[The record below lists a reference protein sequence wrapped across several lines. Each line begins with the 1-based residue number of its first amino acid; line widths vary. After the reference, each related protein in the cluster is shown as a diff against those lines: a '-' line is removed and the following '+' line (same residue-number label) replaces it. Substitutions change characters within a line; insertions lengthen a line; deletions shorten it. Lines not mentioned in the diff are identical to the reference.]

1 MFHHFDRTFGG
12 PDFPGLSISRA
23 LMRMALILFSLTVA
37 SAEDETELLGPL
49 RIRDMTPF
57 NILRLDMLPAH
68 AVAAGARSWAIEADL
83 SYTNTFVMSENVRNY
98 LERRDSR
105 RPLTQADVDAILG
118 LGEDAYYVDGEFGL
132 LDLTFHYA
140 IAPDASVYFTLPAYS
155 FTGGFLDGTIEGFHN
170 AIGNGAAGRD
180 LAARDR
186 FQTVLSM
193 EGLHSSFLEAPIEG
207 GLGDPVIGMRHFW
220 RMGES
225 RWGLVLDGAAKFA
238 LRGERSLL
246 STGSNDFGL
255 QASVQGKFRRQGIY
269 FSTSLVQT
277 DGRVFGVKL
286 GSRVV
291 PTLTT
296 AYEVGLTGHT
306 NFILQLYASESAL
319 RNTRIEEIRANK
331 YQASLGLRS
340 HHGHMIYA
348 FAVTENVANFENTPD
363 VGASLTLAWV
373 ALKP

>member
-1 MFHHFDRTFGG
+1 VTGV
-12 PDFPGLSISRA
+12 A
-23 LMRMALILFSLTVA
+23 WILFSLTAA
-37 SAEDETELLGPL
+37 SGAEKTELLGPL

-68 AVAAGARSWAIEADL
+68 AVAAGPGSWAIEADL

-98 LERRDSR
+98 LEQRDSR
-105 RPLTQADVDAILG
+105 QPLTQADVNAILG
-118 LGEDAYYVDGEFGL
+118 LGQDAYYVDGEFGL

-140 IAPDASVYFTLPAYS
+140 IASDSSVYLTLPAYS
-155 FTGGFLDGTIEGFHN
+155 FTGGFLDRTIESFHN
-170 AIGNGAAGRD
+170 AIGNGSDGRD
-180 LAARDR
+180 LVERDQ
-186 FQTVLSM
+186 FQTVMSLG
-193 EGLHSSFLEAPIEG
+193 GLHSSFREAPING

-220 RMGES
+220 PLPGS
-225 RWGLVLDGAAKFA
+225 HWGLVLDGAAKFA

-255 QASVQGKFRRQGIY
+255 QTSLQGKFRRQGIY
-269 FSTSLVQT
+269 FSTSLVRT

-286 GSRVV
+286 GSRAV
-291 PTLTT
+291 PTLMT

-319 RNTRIEEIRANK
+319 RDTTIAEIRANN

-340 HHGHMIYA
+340 RHEHLFYA
-348 FAVTENVANFENTPD
+348 FALTENLANFENTPD
-363 VGASLTLAWV
+363 VGATLTLAWV
-373 ALKP
+373 SLRP